1 MNSALDLSPSCAV
14 SEPRYNILTE
24 QYELLHCMLTRGD
37 VNRVI
42 DERQSMP
49 EQYPKWQCTLIVKRV
64 MPAVEESSYRVALR
78 RHTWPDV
85 MPLPASNAHL
95 PTIYWIGDNLGLAS
109 ECLFITVECGDW
121 RGDICLEEA
130 LFNIDRFTD
139 GGQQRILKSLPYHF
153 DMTEMS
159 RTTTTQSWGVSFAGT
174 VIAFATKSEA
184 KRFIRDNN
192 KDVADRRGGTF
203 KAVIVRIPASKE
215 ATH

>member
-1 MNSALDLSPSCAV
+1 MNSALNPSPNRAV

-24 QYELLHCMLTRGD
+24 KYELLHCMLTRGD

-64 MPAVEESSYRVALR
+64 MPAIEECSYRVALR
-78 RHTWPDV
+78 RNTWPDV
-85 MPLPASNAHL
+85 MPRFTCDANP
-95 PTIYWIGDNLGLAS
+95 PTIYWLGDNLGLDSAN
-109 ECLFITVECGDW
+109 LFITVECGDW

-130 LFNIDRFTD
+130 LFNIERFTD
-139 GGQQRILKSLPYHF
+139 GGQQRILQSLPYHF
-153 DMTEMS
+153 HMADVSLTMK
-159 RTTTTQSWGVSFAGT
+159 QQGWGVSFAGT
-174 VIAFATKSEA
+174 VIPFATRSEA
-184 KRFIRDNN
+184 KRFIRDHN

-203 KAVIVRIPASKE
+203 KAVIVRISALKE